1 MTGVGADFQMPAPSV
16 SRWPT
21 RSVMPL
27 ARTVQWAGAVT
38 VNSKTALRS
47 GWSKAGKTR
56 WMSSM
61 NIWV

>member
-1 MTGVGADFQMPAPSV
+1 MAAPLPSGAAPV
-16 SRWPT
+16 RV
-21 RSVMPL
+21 VMPL

-56 WMSSM
+56 WTSSM
-61 NIWV
+61 NIWL